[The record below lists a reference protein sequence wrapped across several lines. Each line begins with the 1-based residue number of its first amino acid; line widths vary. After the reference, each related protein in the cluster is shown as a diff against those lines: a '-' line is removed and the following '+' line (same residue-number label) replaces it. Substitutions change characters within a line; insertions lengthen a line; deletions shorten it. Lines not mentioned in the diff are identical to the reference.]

1 LATRDFDATK
11 DKTGLLWEGRTVVD
25 W

>member
-11 DKTGLLWEGRTVVD
+11 DKTGLLWEDRTVVD

>member
-1 LATRDFDATK
+1 LATRDFDITK
-11 DKTGLLWEGRTVVD
+11 DKTGLLWEDRTVVD